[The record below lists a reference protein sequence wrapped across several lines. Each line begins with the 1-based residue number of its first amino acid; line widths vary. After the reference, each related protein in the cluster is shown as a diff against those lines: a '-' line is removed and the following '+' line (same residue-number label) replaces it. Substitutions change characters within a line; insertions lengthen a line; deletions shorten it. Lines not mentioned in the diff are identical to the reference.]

1 MFSLFVHGL
10 KKGLLMS
17 ETTLFLV
24 FATFTLL
31 SALMVIRSKNPVY
44 SVLFL
49 ILVFCNAAGLLV
61 LLDLDFFAVVFLV
74 VYVGAV
80 AVLFLFVVMML
91 DITISEV
98 NETFLRYLPIGAF
111 IGCIFLMEVFL
122 MLGSEFTPVNMLPQ
136 DFSLSKANTFQMYL
150 QFFISS
156 VPVFLSTLFFN
167 PWSLSQVIKQ
177 WWAHSTELQELLQQL
192 SSLKS
197 SEHFVVQE
205 YTLWPETIEN
215 ITTIEALGQVV
226 YTYYAFFFIVA
237 SFILLIAMIGAI
249 QLTLQ
254 KETPSKKQE
263 AFEQNARD
271 FTKTVV
277 KITH

>member
-1 MFSLFVHGL
+1 VFRLFVHGL

-136 DFSLSKANTFQMYL
+136 DFSLSNVFTIFY
-150 QFFISS
+150 FFCACFF
-156 VPVFLSTLFFN
+156 VYTLFQ
-167 PWSLSQVIKQ
+167 PLV
-177 WWAHSTELQELLQQL
+177 
-192 SSLKS
+192 
-197 SEHFVVQE
+197 
-205 YTLWPETIEN
+205 
-215 ITTIEALGQVV
+215 
-226 YTYYAFFFIVA
+226 AFT
-237 SFILLIAMIGAI
+237 GN
-249 QLTLQ
+249 Q
-254 KETPSKKQE
+254 
-263 AFEQNARD
+263 
-271 FTKTVV
+271 TVV
-277 KITH
+277 GSFNGTSRAFTTTQFSKEFGAFCSTRVHPLARNH

>member
-1 MFSLFVHGL
+1 
-10 KKGLLMS
+10 MS

-156 VPVFLSTLFFN
+156 VPVFLSTLFFK
-167 PWSLSQVIKQ
+167 PLV
-177 WWAHSTELQELLQQL
+177 
-192 SSLKS
+192 
-197 SEHFVVQE
+197 
-205 YTLWPETIEN
+205 
-215 ITTIEALGQVV
+215 
-226 YTYYAFFFIVA
+226 AFT
-237 SFILLIAMIGAI
+237 GN
-249 QLTLQ
+249 Q
-254 KETPSKKQE
+254 
-263 AFEQNARD
+263 
-271 FTKTVV
+271 TVV
-277 KITH
+277 DSFNGTSRAFTTTQFSKEFGAFCSTRVHPLARNH

>member
-1 MFSLFVHGL
+1 M
-10 KKGLLMS
+10 
-17 ETTLFLV
+17 
-24 FATFTLL
+24 
-31 SALMVIRSKNPVY
+31 
-44 SVLFL
+44 
-49 ILVFCNAAGLLV
+49 

-122 MLGSEFTPVNMLPQ
+122 MLGSEFTSQVNMLPQ

-167 PWSLSQVIKQ
+167 PLV
-177 WWAHSTELQELLQQL
+177 
-192 SSLKS
+192 
-197 SEHFVVQE
+197 
-205 YTLWPETIEN
+205 
-215 ITTIEALGQVV
+215 
-226 YTYYAFFFIVA
+226 AFT
-237 SFILLIAMIGAI
+237 GN
-249 QLTLQ
+249 Q
-254 KETPSKKQE
+254 
-263 AFEQNARD
+263 
-271 FTKTVV
+271 TVV
-277 KITH
+277 GSFNGTSRAFTTTQFSKEFGAFCSTRVHPLARNH

>member
-1 MFSLFVHGL
+1 MT
-10 KKGLLMS
+10 
-17 ETTLFLV
+17 ETTLFSV

-31 SALMVIRSKNPVY
+31 SALMVIRAKNPVY

-61 LLDLDFFAVVFLV
+61 LLDLDFFAV
-74 VYVGAV
+74 
-80 AVLFLFVVMML
+80 LFLFVVMML

-98 NETFLRYLPIGAF
+98 NETLLRYLPIGAF

-122 MLGSEFTPVNMLPQ
+122 MLGSEFTPVNTIPQ
-136 DFSLSKANTFQMYL
+136 DFSLSKTNTLSLYL
-150 QFFISS
+150 HFFISS
-156 VPVFLSTLFFN
+156 LPVFFSAFFFS
-167 PWSLSQVIKQ
+167 PWSFSQVSKQ
-177 WWAHSTELQELLQQL
+177 WWEHSTELQELVHQFN
-192 SSLKS
+192 SLKT

-205 YTLWPETIEN
+205 YILWPETIEN

-237 SFILLIAMIGAI
+237 SCILLIAMVGAI

>member
-1 MFSLFVHGL
+1 
-10 KKGLLMS
+10 MS
-17 ETTLFLV
+17 EATLFSI
-24 FATFTLL
+24 FSAFTQL
-31 SALMVIRSKNPVY
+31 SALMVIRAKNPVY

-122 MLGSEFTPVNMLPQ
+122 MLGSEFTPVNLLPQ
-136 DFSLSKANTFQMYL
+136 DFSLSKVNTLGLYSHFCL
-150 QFFISS
+150 AS
-156 VPVFLSTLFFN
+156 VPVFLSALFISPGSF
-167 PWSLSQVIKQ
+167 SQIIQQ
-177 WWAHSTELQELLQQL
+177 WWGHATELQKLVHQL
-192 SSLKS
+192 NAFQSSD
-197 SEHFVVQE
+197 HFVVQE

-277 KITH
+277 KITQ